1 MADFTMREV
10 LEYKEKHGCTTLVA
24 YQELKK
30 MAIRKEV
37 HSITDI
43 SQVKTVL
50 LGIIDLI

>member
-1 MADFTMREV
+1 MADFTIQDV
-10 LEYKEKHGCTTLVA
+10 YDYKNKHGCTTLVA

-30 MAIRKEV
+30 MAIRKEIRA
-37 HSITDI
+37 ITDI